1 MSAHP
6 AAESRRR
13 RVPMPVLIVLVS
25 MAAALL
31 VVGAATRQAAQNRL
45 ASEVA
50 ALDATTAEV
59 ADARSSVS
67 RAEREASA
75 ASEELAGMG
84 AAAAA
89 ISGAA
94 EAMLA
99 IAVVEQ
105 DLDEQIADNLEAE
118 ADAFL
123 RGDLSTMNALIDE
136 ANRLVVQSN
145 ENLEQLWDVSAGV
158 GQRARPPVQKA

>member
-1 MSAHP
+1 MSAQP
-6 AAESRRR
+6 ATEYRRR
-13 RVPMPVLIVLVS
+13 RVPMPVLIILVAT
-25 MAAALL
+25 AAALL
-31 VVGAATRQAAQNRL
+31 VVGAATRQAAQSRL
-45 ASEVA
+45 AGEVA
-50 ALDATTAEV
+50 ALDTATAEA

-67 RAEREASA
+67 RAEREAAA

-118 ADAFL
+118 AEAFL
-123 RGDLSTMNALIDE
+123 RGDLSTMNALINA
-136 ANRLVVQSN
+136 ANGLVVLSN

-158 GQRARPPVQKA
+158 GQRARPPAQKA